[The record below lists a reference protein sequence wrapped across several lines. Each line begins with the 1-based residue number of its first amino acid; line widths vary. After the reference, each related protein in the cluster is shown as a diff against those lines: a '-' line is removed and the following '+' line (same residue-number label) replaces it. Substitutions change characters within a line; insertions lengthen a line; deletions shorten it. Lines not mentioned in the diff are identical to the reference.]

1 MTRPGGLQTHLG
13 AITGETR
20 ETTVQSNAK
29 VDAASVRKTLE
40 NKIVRQCHSVSRAC
54 GTA

>member
-1 MTRPGGLQTHLG
+1 MTRPGGLQTQLG
-13 AITGETR
+13 AVAKLVKRFRAT
-20 ETTVQSNAK
+20 K

-40 NKIVRQCHSVSRAC
+40 NKIILLWQCHSVSRAC

>member
-29 VDAASVRKTLE
+29 AASVRKTLE